1 MLYSLTDKLEL
12 NENPVIEIM
21 GKKLTVQADA
31 ETVLKLMDLY
41 ETKGE
46 SKASVKAVDLLFNEK
61 DKKTLN
67 SLKLSFVNYGKV
79 MSTAIALALGDD
91 PEANEQG
98 E

>member
-46 SKASVKAVDLLFNEK
+46 SKASVEAVDLLFSEK
-61 DKKTLN
+61 DKKALN
-67 SLKLSFVNYGKV
+67 SLKLNFVNYAKV
-79 MSTAIALALGDD
+79 MRTAIALALGDD

>member
-12 NENPVIEIM
+12 NENPVIEVM

-41 ETKGE
+41 DTKGE
-46 SKASVKAVDLLFNEK
+46 GRASIEAVDLLFNEK
-61 DKKTLN
+61 DRKTLK
-67 SLKLSFVNYGKV
+67 SLKLNFVNYSKV
-79 MSTAIALALGDD
+79 ISTALDLALGDD
-91 PEANEQG
+91 PEAEKQG

>member
-12 NENPVIEIM
+12 NENPVIEVM